1 MTRSGVQSS
10 PAAPFSTVLGILRY
24 AVAEPSGAGAVIWVG
39 VRFTTDGVNDIEM
52 RLWVAYG
59 LIALM
64 LAAAVAGI
72 AYVCYNRQDRKYLRQ
87 REREDQRHRDRM
99 EAANTSE

>member
-1 MTRSGVQSS
+1 MLTFEIFREASWERSRTDTVQQ
-10 PAAPFSTVLGILRY
+10 V
-24 AVAEPSGAGAVIWVG
+24 GA
-39 VRFTTDGVNDIEM
+39 RFARDGVNDIEM

-72 AYVCYNRQDRKYLRQ
+72 AYFRHNRHDQKYLRQ
-87 REREDQRHRDRM
+87 RQREDRKSRDRE
-99 EAANTSE
+99 EAAKRSDAVN

>member
-1 MTRSGVQSS
+1 MPDIFRQ
-10 PAAPFSTVLGILRY
+10 
-24 AVAEPSGAGAVIWVG
+24 AVREPSRADAVQQVEGKIYL
-39 VRFTTDGVNDIEM
+39 DGVNDIEM

-72 AYVCYNRQDRKYLRQ
+72 AYFRYNRPDRKYLRQ
-87 REREDQRHRDRM
+87 RDLEDQKIWDRQDASDAP
-99 EAANTSE
+99 E

>member
-1 MTRSGVQSS
+1 
-10 PAAPFSTVLGILRY
+10 
-24 AVAEPSGAGAVIWVG
+24 
-39 VRFTTDGVNDIEM
+39 VNDIEM

-72 AYVCYNRQDRKYLRQ
+72 SYVRHNLPDRKYLRQ
-87 REREDQRHRDRM
+87 REREDKKDRDCA
-99 EAANTSE
+99 EVAKTLD